1 MLAPKGLY
9 NYMNGC
15 VNQKS
20 NFIYSYLRHKIQ
32 KRIKRLIYA
41 DSKIGS
47 IQEQKVREELYFI
60 INVST
65 LVLLFLS
72 SQKNLYNIQNIYN
85 RSISFKV
92 LFWKP
97 PHK

>member
-1 MLAPKGLY
+1 MKLYKILQTKKIALPLLAPKGLY

-47 IQEQKVREELYFI
+47 IQEQKVSKY
-60 INVST
+60 NSNH
-65 LVLLFLS
+65 LFFYLS
-72 SQKNLYNIQNIYN
+72 N
-85 RSISFKV
+85 
-92 LFWKP
+92 
-97 PHK
+97 